1 MNFFRKHFV
10 AVALG
15 LVGLAAIAFILP
27 YFLGDN
33 SNNTQR
39 VIELT
44 PDDVVFRK
52 DAELSI
58 YKKDSLLQRLEVQLA
73 QTED

>member
-15 LVGLAAIAFILP
+15 LVALAAIAFILP

-52 DAELSI
+52 DA
-58 YKKDSLLQRLEVQLA
+58 
-73 QTED
+73 